1 MARWEAMVKLSVIEW
16 GSVHCLQDACNG
28 PLAVSVVHGHRG
40 EAEPDV
46 QRGLCTSRE
55 RSAAMME

>member
-1 MARWEAMVKLSVIEW
+1 MVNLSVIEW
-16 GSVHCLQDACNG
+16 GSVHCPQDACNG
-28 PLAVSVVHGHRG
+28 LLAVSVVHAHRG

-46 QRGLCTSRE
+46 WRGLCTSRE